1 MLKNMDNIF
10 EIKKEAE
17 LTNYL
22 EHFVAEYNNID
33 KIQSNYKLAL
43 PSNAKTIYEYQVK
56 KGDTLGAISR
66 KFGVDIADIIKANS
80 KTNMK
85 LAIGEN
91 LVIPH

>member
-1 MLKNMDNIF
+1 M
-10 EIKKEAE
+10 
-17 LTNYL
+17 
-22 EHFVAEYNNID
+22 
-33 KIQSNYKLAL
+33 QSNYKLAL